1 MKKLSNY
8 LDNKKVIIAI
18 LLVASIFT
26 LLICSK
32 NSPLYPYND
41 WVDGNAF
48 FTMGKGMFNGKVPYK
63 DLFEQKG
70 PLLYLIYGIGYLIS
84 HDTFLGVYLLEVI
97 SYTIFGYFLFKI
109 ARTYLNQFYYK
120 HKSLVYFQPLMILK
134 PHWLF
139 LLAFDSLQNL
149 YLQHVI
155 KDLLL

>member
-1 MKKLSNY
+1 MKKISDY
-8 LDNKKVIIAI
+8 LDNKKIIIAI

-70 PLLYLIYGIGYLIS
+70 PLLYFIYGIGYLIS

-97 SYTIFGYFLFKI
+97 SYTIFGYFLP
-109 ARTYLNQFYYK
+109 
-120 HKSLVYFQPLMILK
+120 SFQPIQRASPTGELPSAWSSFHIKK
-134 PHWLF
+134 PSTSCRGRESF
-139 LLAFDSLQNL
+139 CRPSGR
-149 YLQHVI
+149 
-155 KDLLL
+155 

>member
-8 LDNKKVIIAI
+8 LDNKKVILTI
-18 LLVASIFT
+18 LLIVSILT

-70 PLLYLIYGIGYLIS
+70 PLLYLIYVIGYLIS

-97 SYTIFGYFLFKI
+97 SYTIFNIKSSIIIVIFYFL
-109 ARTYLNQFYYK
+109 YLLITLSNTF
-120 HKSLVYFQPLMILK
+120 
-134 PHWLF
+134 
-139 LLAFDSLQNL
+139 
-149 YLQHVI
+149 LQHFPLC
-155 KDLLL
+155 K

>member
-1 MKKLSNY
+1 MELHFLKITWGDIIILKSDDEVALVDTGYDGNFNEISDY
-8 LDNKKVIIAI
+8 LDNKKIIIAI

-97 SYTIFGYFLFKI
+97 SYL
-109 ARTYLNQFYYK
+109 
-120 HKSLVYFQPLMILK
+120 IL
-134 PHWLF
+134 PF
-139 LLAFDSLQNL
+139 N
-149 YLQHVI
+149 
-155 KDLLL
+155 

>member
-8 LDNKKVIIAI
+8 LDNKKVILAI
-18 LLVASIFT
+18 LLIVSILT

-70 PLLYLIYGIGYLIS
+70 PLLYLIYGTGYLIS

-109 ARTYLNQFYYK
+109 ARTCLNQFYA
-120 HKSLVYFQPLMILK
+120 L
-134 PHWLF
+134 
-139 LLAFDSLQNL
+139 
-149 YLQHVI
+149 
-155 KDLLL
+155 